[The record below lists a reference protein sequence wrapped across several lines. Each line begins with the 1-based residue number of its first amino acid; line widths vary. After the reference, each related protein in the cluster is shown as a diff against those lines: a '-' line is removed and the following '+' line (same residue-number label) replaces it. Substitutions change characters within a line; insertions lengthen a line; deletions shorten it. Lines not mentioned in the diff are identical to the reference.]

1 MIILSSRLVGALV
14 NFTLGLLTIPQP
26 VRIVRDD
33 VEALAFLRA
42 HCQEARVRGRV
53 AEERA
58 AEAEAAAARLRV
70 ALSGRAPAAPS
81 AHLELPCQS
90 EGRRR
95 LERPPYLCGRME
107 AAAQW
112 G

>member
-42 HCQEARVRGRV
+42 HCQEARMRGVLWSGGRV
-53 AEERA
+53 FSAFACETNRPRWQTPYTGGSTSG
-58 AEAEAAAARLRV
+58 RLRLLTL
-70 ALSGRAPAAPS
+70 AL
-81 AHLELPCQS
+81 
-90 EGRRR
+90 
-95 LERPPYLCGRME
+95 
-107 AAAQW
+107 
-112 G
+112 

>member
-42 HCQEARVRGRV
+42 HGQEARVRGRV

-58 AEAEAAAARLRV
+58 AEAAAAA
-70 ALSGRAPAAPS
+70 APAA
-81 AHLELPCQS
+81 AVVAGE
-90 EGRRR
+90 
-95 LERPPYLCGRME
+95 YKI
-107 AAAQW
+107 
-112 G
+112 